1 MKNLIKILEK
11 IKTDLSENINSLTIQ
26 SANAI
31 DQQTI
36 DSIRKVYGDDIK
48 IRQDIDPLIIGGLK
62 IKIHDLVIDLS
73 INKKIKEFDNY
84 LEKEL
89 SEILDKVWDNRRFIS
104 NDDLDVLK
112 YISKKGI
119 Q

>member
-1 MKNLIKILEK
+1 MARIDVEVDIDDILWSMSKYEK
-11 IKTDLSENINSLTIQ
+11 QEMANSLYDDGIIPTELKPEVDVWKSRIP
-26 SANAI
+26 
-31 DQQTI
+31 QT
-36 DSIRKVYGDDIK
+36 
-48 IRQDIDPLIIGGLK
+48 
-62 IKIHDLVIDLS
+62 
-73 INKKIKEFDNY
+73 N

>member
-1 MKNLIKILEK
+1 MSKYEK
-11 IKTDLSENINSLTIQ
+11 QEMADALYDDGIIPTDL
-26 SANAI
+26 NAEVAVWESRI
-31 DQQTI
+31 PQT
-36 DSIRKVYGDDIK
+36 
-48 IRQDIDPLIIGGLK
+48 
-62 IKIHDLVIDLS
+62 
-73 INKKIKEFDNY
+73 N

>member
-1 MKNLIKILEK
+1 MARIDVEVDMDDILWSMSKYEK
-11 IKTDLSENINSLTIQ
+11 QEMADALYDDGIIPTDL
-26 SANAI
+26 NAEVAVWESRI
-31 DQQTI
+31 PQT
-36 DSIRKVYGDDIK
+36 
-48 IRQDIDPLIIGGLK
+48 
-62 IKIHDLVIDLS
+62 
-73 INKKIKEFDNY
+73 N

-89 SEILDKVWDNRRFIS
+89 ADILDKIWDNRRFIS